1 MKRSRAERALV
12 LHAVAL
18 HTAIA
23 AFCRLL
29 RFGSLS
35 RVLERFYPPPAGPC
49 ISLDTE
55 LEAHVTWAVATAAQ
69 TFPAGS
75 TCLTRALT
83 AQCLLRRHGGDA
95 TLRFGVRGGEPVA
108 AHAWLESSGRE
119 LAGLSTGA
127 GYRALGPSTALRPA
141 PSVVEGR

>member
-12 LHAVAL
+12 VHAVAL
-18 HTAIA
+18 HALIA
-23 AFCRLL
+23 TLCRVL

-35 RVLERFYPPPAGPC
+35 RALERLYPPPAGPC
-49 ISLDTE
+49 IALDTQ
-55 LEAHVTWAVATAAQ
+55 LESRVAWAVSASTHA
-69 TFPAGS
+69 FPAGS

-95 TLRFGVRGGEPVA
+95 TLCFGVRGGRPIA

-119 LAGLSTGA
+119 LAGVSTSA
-127 GYRALGPSTALRPA
+127 GYSSLK
-141 PSVVEGR
+141 